1 MSKFIPNL
9 ESVDYQEIG
18 QMLSF
23 IKESMQQINEASGD
37 EKDFAQVG
45 DIFNK
50 YLKLRLKK

>member
-9 ESVDYQEIG
+9 ESVDYQEIE

-23 IKESMQQINEASGD
+23 IKESMQQINEVSGD

-45 DIFNK
+45 DIFSK